1 MKLVIL
7 VCVALFVIA
16 EGIQYW
22 WYEKR
27 VKDIVKKCEKDKKNI
42 ESMWKA
48 RFDVTEKR
56 KNENIELLTK
66 EKSELLIKATEL
78 KNKLDKEFEECQQLK
93 EERDASFEKE
103 NALREQLG
111 MLNDE
116 LKRIKEKRKK
126 VAQIRKAMPKRPKG
140 RNKDEII
147 QYVKDFLTTAG
158 IDYRVKNKTNG
169 LLSVYEENYEIY
181 CGTELYRNMNTMEK
195 KHGLKSMVREI
206 VKMRNGVK
214 NNNKKENEEHE

>member
-22 WYEKR
+22 WYDKR
-27 VKDIVKKCEKDKKNI
+27 VTAIVKKCEKDKKNI
-42 ESMWKA
+42 DSMWKA

-78 KNKLDKEFEECQQLK
+78 KNKLDKEFEECEQLK

-103 NALREQLG
+103 NALREQL
-111 MLNDE
+111 
-116 LKRIKEKRKK
+116 
-126 VAQIRKAMPKRPKG
+126 
-140 RNKDEII
+140 
-147 QYVKDFLTTAG
+147 
-158 IDYRVKNKTNG
+158 
-169 LLSVYEENYEIY
+169 
-181 CGTELYRNMNTMEK
+181 
-195 KHGLKSMVREI
+195 
-206 VKMRNGVK
+206 
-214 NNNKKENEEHE
+214 